1 MMNPSEQADTVATTD
16 QARQRLDR
24 CREILRELGSVVIG
38 VSGGVDSSLLLTL
51 AVDEL
56 GAENVLAA
64 TATGLIHPARDA
76 EDARRLAASLEV
88 DLVEFDMSDVRD
100 RRILDNPPDRC
111 YWCKRFIFAELSRL
125 SERRGF
131 AAVASGSNADDVND
145 IRPGARAENELDIA
159 RPLQQA
165 GMTKADIRI
174 VAREL
179 GIAAADRPSSACL
192 ASRVPY
198 GRPLDDELLRR
209 IEAAE
214 DVLRR
219 LGFEQCRVR
228 DHDTVA
234 RVEIPQCQL
243 PQAVD
248 ARAAI
253 VRDLKAAGYTY
264 VVLDLEGFRS
274 GAMNETLGA

>member
-1 MMNPSEQADTVATTD
+1 MTNPSEQADARAMTDTT
-16 QARQRLDR
+16 RQRLDR

-76 EDARRLAASLEV
+76 ADARRLAASLDV

-131 AAVASGSNADDVND
+131 AGVASGSNADDVND
-145 IRPGARAENELDIA
+145 MRPGARAENELDIA

-165 GMTKADIRI
+165 GMTKADIRTA
-174 VAREL
+174 AREL
-179 GIAAADRPSSACL
+179 GVDAADRPSSACL

-198 GRPLDDELLRR
+198 GRPLDEALLRR

-214 DVLRR
+214 EALRK

-234 RVEIPQCQL
+234 RVEIPQCHI
-243 PQAVD
+243 PKAVD
-248 ARAAI
+248 ARADI
-253 VRDLKAAGYTY
+253 VRDLKAAGYAY
-264 VVLDLEGFRS
+264 VALDLEGFRS
-274 GAMNETLGA
+274 GAMNETLGS